1 MASFVVGKPDSS
13 EYPDDVAEYVSLVR
27 HSNIVTGLLA
37 QADDTMSLLHTV
49 SAAQSLER
57 YSPGKWSIRDV
68 IGHLI
73 DTERIFTYR
82 ALRIARGD
90 QTPLRGYEQDDYVR
104 TAGADRRTW
113 GSLKEE
119 FELLRRATV
128 AFYASLEPE
137 AWLRIG
143 TANDRQIS
151 VRALAWVTAGHELHH
166 DRVLRQFYLRRED
179 VA

>member
-1 MASFVVGKPDSS
+1 MATFVVAKPERS
-13 EYPDDVAEYVSLVR
+13 EYPESFARYVSLVR
-27 HSNIVTGLLA
+27 NSNIVTGLLA
-37 QADDTMSLLHTV
+37 QVDDTMSLLHTI

-57 YSPGKWSIRDV
+57 YAQGKWSIRDV

-73 DTERIFTYR
+73 DSERIFTYR

-90 QTPLRGYEQDDYVR
+90 QTPLSGFEQDDYVR
-104 TAGADRRTW
+104 AAGADRRTW

-119 FELLRRATV
+119 FELVRRSTV
-128 AFYASLEPE
+128 AFYGNLEPE

-143 TANDRQIS
+143 TASDNPIS

-166 DRVLRQFYLRRED
+166 DAVLRRHYLRRED

>member
-1 MASFVVGKPDSS
+1 MATFVVTRPESS
-13 EYPDDVAEYVSLVR
+13 EYPDDVAEYVNLVR

-37 QADDTMSLLHTV
+37 QLDDTMSLLHTV

-68 IGHLI
+68 LGHII
-73 DTERIFTYR
+73 DSERIFTYR

-90 QTPLRGYEQDDYVR
+90 QTPLPGFEQDDYVK
-104 TAGADRRTW
+104 TASADRRTW

-119 FELLRRATV
+119 FELQRRSTV
-128 AFYASLEPE
+128 AFYANLEPE
-137 AWLRIG
+137 AWLRVG
-143 TANDRQIS
+143 TANKNAIS

-166 DRVLRQFYLRRED
+166 DRVLRQRYLRRED

>member
-1 MASFVVGKPDSS
+1 MATFVVAKPERS
-13 EYPDDVAEYVSLVR
+13 EYPEDIAHYISLVR

-37 QADDTMSLLHTV
+37 QVDDTMSLLHTI

-57 YSPGKWSIRDV
+57 YAPGKWTIRDV

-73 DTERIFTYR
+73 DSERIFTYR

-90 QTPLRGYEQDDYVR
+90 QSPLRGFEQDDYVR
-104 TAGADRRTW
+104 AAGADRRTW

-119 FELLRRATV
+119 LELVRRSTV
-128 AFYASLEPE
+128 AFYANLEPE
-137 AWLRIG
+137 AWLRVG

-166 DRVLRQFYLRRED
+166 DAVLRQHYLRRED

>member
-1 MASFVVGKPDSS
+1 MATFVVAKPERN
-13 EYPDDVAEYVSLVR
+13 EYPDDVAAYVSLVR

-37 QADDTMSLLHTV
+37 QIDDTMSLLHTI

-57 YSPGKWSIRDV
+57 YAPGKWSIRDV

-73 DTERIFTYR
+73 DSERIFTYR

-90 QTPLRGYEQDDYVR
+90 QTPLSGFEQDDYVR
-104 TAGADRRTW
+104 AAAADRRTW

-119 FELLRRATV
+119 FELVRRATV
-128 AFYASLEPE
+128 AFYANLEPE
-137 AWLRIG
+137 AWLRTG
-143 TANDRQIS
+143 TANGKAIS

-166 DRVLRQFYLRRED
+166 DRMLRQRYLRRED

>member
-1 MASFVVGKPDSS
+1 MATFVVAKPDPG
-13 EYPDDVAEYVSLVR
+13 EYPEDAAHYISLVR

-37 QADDTMSLLHTV
+37 QVDDTMSLLHTV

-57 YSPGKWSIRDV
+57 YAPGKWSIRDV

-73 DTERIFTYR
+73 DTERIYTYR

-90 QTPLRGYEQDDYVR
+90 QTPLSGFDQDDFVR
-104 TAGADRRTW
+104 AAGADRRTW

-119 FELLRRATV
+119 FELVRRATV
-128 AFYASLEPE
+128 AFYANLEPE
-137 AWLRIG
+137 AWLRTG
-143 TANDRQIS
+143 VANGQKFS
-151 VRALAWVTAGHELHH
+151 VRALAWLTAGHELHH
-166 DRVLRQFYLRRED
+166 DAILRHRYLRRED